1 MNLKGIKKN
10 KAFKYLMKQQKKTVK
25 ASQNQIESIK
35 TIGIIAEEDL
45 FKAYDFTKKLSEDL
59 GINMLDIQV
68 MLYQKQKSEKS
79 LDNYEF
85 FSDKSFNL
93 FGKIKDENLHYFLEN
108 KFDLL
113 INYSNQDNV
122 FAHIVAFQ
130 SNAKMKA
137 SFKNEFTS
145 FYQISVNILGNKIN
159 TFNEEIVKYL
169 KILNRIV

>member
-68 MLYQKQKSEKS
+68 MLYQKQKSEKYGGRS
-79 LDNYEF
+79 T
-85 FSDKSFNL
+85 
-93 FGKIKDENLHYFLEN
+93 GHR
-108 KFDLL
+108 
-113 INYSNQDNV
+113 
-122 FAHIVAFQ
+122 
-130 SNAKMKA
+130 
-137 SFKNEFTS
+137 KNRKTDHHGRGFPDIFRQCPRE
-145 FYQISVNILGNKIN
+145 K
-159 TFNEEIVKYL
+159 
-169 KILNRIV
+169 